1 MSTAGVDIAAGAARR
16 QRERRLRS
24 WLKHE
29 RMTVAISLAV
39 MKHHTAPR
47 GPKMA
52 RAGEEESETKYTAK
66 FRTTPPPQP
75 ELFQLFEE
83 EPGGLRPTGLVEPR
97 GPQERIQRHTAE
109 QMIESFVP
117 VPMLDHDAPVPQMV
131 DQLVDV
137 LKFFDNSVPEQV
149 IDVPKISQDAIP
161 QRTVLCEPQ
170 LAEQLVEVPT
180 PLPPTELFIAGG
192 HEWCRVVGR
201 TGVYFWNVSMGYT
214 QWRPPEGYTASPGRY
229 RNTGQR

>member
-1 MSTAGVDIAAGAARR
+1 MDPSEQPVTGAAQRR
-16 QRERRLRS
+16 KQRRLRS
-24 WLKHE
+24 WWRHE
-29 RMTVAISLAV
+29 QQSIAAALATFQ
-39 MKHHTAPR
+39 HHSSR
-47 GPKMA
+47 GQRKA
-52 RAGEEESETKYTAK
+52 RAGEEESEVRYTAA
-66 FRTTPPPQP
+66 FWTTPPPEP
-75 ELFQLFEE
+75 ELFDLFV

-131 DQLVDV
+131 DQLVDM
-137 LKFFDNSVPEQV
+137 LKLFDNSVPEQV

-180 PLPPTELFIAGG
+180 PLPPTELFIASDG
-192 HEWCRVVGR
+192 HEWCRIAGR
-201 TGVYFWNVSMGYT
+201 TGVYFWRVGTQHT
-214 QWRPPEGYTASPGRY
+214 QWRPPEGYTGK
-229 RNTGQR
+229 